1 MPEDALVMAMIPGR
15 DGKGEQWMELE
26 RGRLSPEAFWQEACI
41 FAYEQ
46 YGVRVDPQLVIQQFI
61 SVEVPPSLLS
71 LLQRLHDCEFPM
83 CIVTN
88 GFRPADGRFAS
99 LDQLRTVVSDIIE
112 SYAVG
117 LRKPEQGI
125 FDLALNHLQ
134 CSRSDVLYL
143 DDTAWFVSRARLQ
156 KIQAICV
163 TDADDTTAIL
173 KILASQ
179 IQSK

>member
-1 MPEDALVMAMIPGR
+1 MSENALVTAMIPGR
-15 DGKGEQWMELE
+15 DGKGERWMELE
-26 RGRLSPEAFWQEACI
+26 RGCLSPEAFWEEACT

-46 YGVRVDPQLVIQQFI
+46 CGIRVDPQRVIQQFI
-61 SVEVPPSLLS
+61 TVVVPPYLFSLLYE
-71 LLQRLHDCEFPM
+71 LHDRGFPM

-99 LDQLRTVVSDIIE
+99 LDQLRAVVPDIIE

-143 DDTAWFVSRARLQ
+143 DDTAWFVSQARLQ

-163 TDADDTTAIL
+163 TDTDDTTAIL
-173 KILASQ
+173 KILVS
-179 IQSK
+179 